1 MCKIRRV
8 RGNSKRIVVLG
19 STGSI
24 GTQAFEII
32 ASDDRFVACGL
43 AAKSNWELLAKQ
55 ARQLRPQAIAIT
67 DTAAGEKI
75 SSQLPSGTEL
85 FTGEGAMSAL
95 IERTQP
101 DMVLTA
107 VAGSVGLA
115 PTLTAIECGSDLAI
129 ANKESLVM
137 AGKIIMEQARRKG
150 IHILPVDSE
159 HSAIFQCLQGRNRQ
173 EIRRI
178 TLTASG
184 GPFRN
189 RTPEQVRTATMK
201 EVLNHP
207 TWTMG
212 RKVTIDSA
220 TLMNKALEI
229 IEAHWLFDLSA
240 DEINVVIHP
249 ESIVHGF
256 VELTDGSI
264 IAQMSYPSM
273 KTPIAYALYYPDR
286 IDKPCGKSLDL
297 VNVGKLHFESANFDT
312 YPALE
317 LGYRAVRTGGCSGA
331 VLNAANEVAVEAF
344 CDGKIPFGRIIEIV
358 QEVLEKAS
366 IKAEVSLE
374 TILAADAQSR
384 QIAKEI
390 IARDA
395 DG

>member
-24 GTQAFEII
+24 GTQALEII
-32 ASDDRFVACGL
+32 ASDDRFAACGL

-75 SSQLPSGTEL
+75 SSRLPSGIEL

-107 VAGSVGLA
+107 VAGSAGLA
-115 PTLTAIECGSDLAI
+115 PTLTAIECESDLAI

-137 AGKIIMEQARRKG
+137 AGEIIMEQAQRKG

-366 IKAEVSLE
+366 VKAEVSLE

-395 DG
+395 ER

>member
-1 MCKIRRV
+1 MDKIRCV

-24 GTQAFEII
+24 GTQALEII

-43 AAKSNWELLAKQ
+43 AARRNWELLAKQ

-75 SSQLPSGTEL
+75 SSRLPSGIEL

-107 VAGSVGLA
+107 VAGSAGLA
-115 PTLTAIECGSDLAI
+115 PTLTAIECESDLAI
-129 ANKESLVM
+129 VNKESLVM
-137 AGKIIMEQARRKG
+137 AGEIIMEQARRKG

-220 TLMNKALEI
+220 TLMNKALEV

-286 IDKPCGKSLDL
+286 IGEPCGKSLDL

-390 IARDA
+390 IARDTER
-395 DG
+395 